1 MKAKILLL
9 ALLLLAT
16 GLPAQTPVTNPPPAG
31 TNRPALGRPNRTLP
45 GFPGATPG
53 GTAAPAP
60 ATTPAAPG
68 VTPDLGAMTLRPP
81 ASASTIPDA
90 DKIVPAMGIN
100 FAAAGLEP
108 VLEIYSEYVGR
119 ILLRPA
125 TLPKAEIVLKQTM
138 PLTKLE
144 VVQMIEA
151 TMYLNQVSVV
161 NVGEKIVTVVPT
173 AEAAKIPG
181 MMNTNSA
188 HSMPDLGSIVTHVVQ

>member
-53 GTAAPAP
+53 GNPAA
-60 ATTPAAPG
+60 TPAAAAAVPG
-68 VTPDLGAMTLRPP
+68 VNPDLGAVTLRPP
-81 ASASTIPDA
+81 ASVSTIPDA
-90 DKIVPAMGIN
+90 DKIMPALSIN

-108 VLEIYSEYVGR
+108 VLEIYSDFVGR

-125 TLPKAEIVLKQTM
+125 QLPKAEIVLKQTM

-144 VVQMIEA
+144 VVQMLEA
-151 TMYLNQVSVV
+151 AMYLNQVSVV
-161 NVGEKIVTVVPT
+161 NVGEKFVTVVPT

-181 MMNTNSA
+181 IMNTNSV
-188 HSMPDLGSIVTHVVQ
+188 HNMPDLGSIVTHVVQ